1 MRCMMCEALCFSH
14 ICKPCQDN
22 YLQPSLYKRTIA
34 SNILVYSFYKY
45 SDIENLL
52 HTKHTP
58 LGFYM
63 YSILAKIA
71 FKKFTDNFSFEG
83 AIASLSIDDHAQ
95 SGYSHTALLNKTL
108 KSKIIKPYY
117 GKMLANNKTTYS
129 GKSYEFRRNNPR
141 DFNFLHVK
149 ESDII
154 LVDDII
160 TTGATLTEASN
171 VIQSNN
177 KNLLLCLTLASV
189 E

>member
-1 MRCMMCEALCFSH
+1 MICETLSFVH
-14 ICKPCQDN
+14 ICKRCQAEH
-22 YLQPSLYKRTIA
+22 LKPSLYKRTIA
-34 SNILVYSFYKY
+34 SNVLVYSFYRY
-45 SDIENLL
+45 SDIENIL

-58 LGFYM
+58 VGFYM
-63 YSILAKIA
+63 YSILATIA
-71 FKKFTDNFSFEG
+71 FKKFSDNFVFNETV
-83 AIASLSIDDHAQ
+83 ASISIDDHTR
-95 SGYSHTALLNKTL
+95 SGYSHTAILNRAL
-108 KSKIIKPYY
+108 RSDIITPCY
-117 GKMLANNKTTYS
+117 GKMRANNSMTYS
-129 GKSYEFRRNNPR
+129 GKSYEFRHNNSR

-160 TTGATLTEASN
+160 TTGATLTQASN